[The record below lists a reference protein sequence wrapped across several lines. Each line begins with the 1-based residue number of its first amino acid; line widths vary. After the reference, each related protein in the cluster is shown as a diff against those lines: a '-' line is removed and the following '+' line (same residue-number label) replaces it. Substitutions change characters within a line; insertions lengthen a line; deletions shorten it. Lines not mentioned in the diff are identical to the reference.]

1 MSMMKLAQQFNFMN
15 TEQKLQQLE
24 NKIAEQDRVI
34 RQLSS
39 DLQEITKYNTA
50 TRFTFK
56 DVVVFEAGTKVGFY
70 GKDPVKQQSLASDTL
85 ANLLT
90 ALRTLGIIA

>member
-1 MSMMKLAQQFNFMN
+1 MN
-15 TEQKLQQLE
+15 NEQRISQLE
-24 NKIAEQDRVI
+24 RLVADQDRLI
-34 RQLSS
+34 KQLSS
-39 DLQEITKYNTA
+39 DLQEINKYNTA

-56 DVVVFEAGTKVGFY
+56 DVVVFESGTKVGFY

>member
-1 MSMMKLAQQFNFMN
+1 MSMKKLAQQFNFMN
-15 TEQKLQQLE
+15 TEQKIQQLE

-56 DVVVFEAGTKVGFY
+56 DVVVFESGTKVGFF
-70 GKDPVKQQSLASDTL
+70 GKDPVRQQSLAADTL